1 MPTKLLGE
9 RIKRKE
15 DPALIQGRGH
25 YVDDFKL
32 NGLLHM
38 VFVRSPHAH
47 ARVKSIKT
55 DKARA
60 MPGVREVLAGSDIQG
75 KLGLVPCAVAMEG
88 LKVPDH
94 PCLALGEVRYVGEPD
109 AIHSTRPARSKD
121 RQAEQQSPKA
131 PSSKDLKPRTPIA
144 RNHWNCVEG

>member
-1 MPTKLLGE
+1 MTKLLGE

-32 NGLLHM
+32 DRMVHM

-47 ARVKSIKT
+47 ARIKSVKT
-55 DKARA
+55 DAARA
-60 MPGVREVLAGSDIQG
+60 MPGVVEVFPGADLQG

-88 LKVPDH
+88 LKIPEH
-94 PCLALGEVRYVGEPD
+94 PCLALGEVRYVGEPVAAVIAALGCAASQSIAAFAVND
-109 AIHSTRPARSKD
+109 HGFSPAAS
-121 RQAEQQSPKA
+121 
-131 PSSKDLKPRTPIA
+131 
-144 RNHWNCVEG
+144 C

>member
-1 MPTKLLGE
+1 MTKLLGE

-32 NGLLHM
+32 DRMVHM

-47 ARVKSIKT
+47 ARIKSVKT
-55 DKARA
+55 DAARA
-60 MPGVREVLAGSDIQG
+60 MPGVVEVFTGADLQG

-88 LKVPDH
+88 LKIPEH
-94 PCLALGEVRYVGEPD
+94 PCLALGEVRYVGEPVV
-109 AIHSTRPARSKD
+109 AVIASQQYAARED
-121 RQAEQQSPKA
+121 RKS
-131 PSSKDLKPRTPIA
+131 
-144 RNHWNCVEG
+144 VV